1 MLLGNLLQTAARRT
15 PGKAAL
21 IFEGQIWT
29 YKELE
34 DISYRVGASLL
45 RVGIKSGDRVAFFSR
60 NCPEMVFSFYGCF
73 KAGAVAVPLN
83 NRYQGPE
90 VEYAVNHSGARMII
104 VQKELFPEVA
114 RVRPALASV
123 ERYFSILPVAPPALK
138 GWCTPTSV

>member
-1 MLLGNLLQTAARRT
+1 MLLGNLLEQAARRT

-21 IFEGQIWT
+21 IFEGSAWS
-29 YKELE
+29 YAELE
-34 DISYRVGASLL
+34 AVSQRVAVALL
-45 RVGIKSGDRVAFFSR
+45 RAGIRVGDRVALFLR
-60 NCPEMVFSFYGCF
+60 NCPEMVFSYYGCF

-123 ERYFSILPVAPPALK
+123 ERYLVAGEAGTLPLPGVEP
-138 GWCTPTSV
+138 